1 MVAIPLIIVGVMV
14 LPELPRIMAEIP
26 HTVDQTVLTVLQQT
40 TVETRPTIITTHMVE
55 RLVTMEGILPITH
68 STVGRKPSNDK
79 KKAPD
84 WGFFILKIIL
94 VFV

>member
-1 MVAIPLIIVGVMV
+1 
-14 LPELPRIMAEIP
+14 
-26 HTVDQTVLTVLQQT
+26 
-40 TVETRPTIITTHMVE
+40 MVE

-84 WGFFILKIIL
+84 WGFFIFKYNFSVRLIMK
-94 VFV
+94 